1 MSDERQKELDAVLI
15 GMAGRRLSVGEII
28 KALGMSSTTYY
39 QQRAD
44 DRLITAENLIK
55 AARNLG
61 LNELELLV
69 RYGFINPAAIADYVE
84 MYGAGPT
91 KPRATMRGRRPRLWP
106 DFVAPVEPADL

>member
-1 MSDERQKELDAVLI
+1 MSDERQKQLDAVLI

-28 KALGMSSTTYY
+28 KALEMSSTTYY

-44 DRLITAENLIK
+44 GRLITAENLIK

-61 LNELELLV
+61 LNEVELLV
-69 RYGFINPAAIADYVE
+69 RYGFIDPAAIEEYVE
-84 MYGAGPT
+84 MYGANPT
-91 KPRATMRGRRPRLWP
+91 KPKATTRRRPRLWP